1 MSTACRSVVGKHR
14 GITGEFHTLGGV
26 KCYLVNWETT
36 FENACNLIVITNL
49 IAIVLIDHR

>member
-1 MSTACRSVVGKHR
+1 MSTACQSGEGKHR
-14 GITGEFHTLGGV
+14 GITGEFQTLGDV
-26 KCYLVNWETT
+26 KCYLLNWETT